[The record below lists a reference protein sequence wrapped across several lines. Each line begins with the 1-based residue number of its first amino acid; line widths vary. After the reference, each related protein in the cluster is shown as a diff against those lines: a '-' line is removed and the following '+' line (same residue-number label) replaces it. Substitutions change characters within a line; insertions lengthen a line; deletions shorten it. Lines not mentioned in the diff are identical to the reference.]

1 MYLPRVKEETN
12 TRIDLPSEAADS
24 DLIVITGKKA
34 DVDLARK
41 KLLAIQAELEGTSPH
56 FLTSHITYF
65 PVQNK
70 VYFKQMTS
78 GPRLHATH

>member
-1 MYLPRVKEETN
+1 MYFPRVKEETN

-56 FLTSHITYF
+56 FLASHITYF

-70 VYFKQMTS
+70 VYFKQITS
-78 GPRLHATH
+78 GPRLHVTH

>member
-56 FLTSHITYF
+56 FSYCFL
-65 PVQNK
+65 VQSK
-70 VYFKQMTS
+70 VY
-78 GPRLHATH
+78 L